1 MIHYAYVC
9 WPQELAHENQ
19 GSGEQA
25 RLNLETVERAL
36 MARLTSPPQ
45 IYPQW
50 PIHYLIGCHRRSLE
64 AQKTV
69 SGRMGGDSAV
79 MEALVLVQQLAVSY
93 VGFIL
98 HLGMFPQPQEAE
110 SRSALQI
117 VDALL
122 MSTVSSMGGSAES
135 LIPSDIRSLTKF
147 EVMAPSFMD
156 EFLERFMDEGIEES
170 VQIIGLLLFLTCFEL
185 NHCTCL
191 NRDKACLYFVVLAGS
206 GMTEMLSQ
214 LSILGEFNDLLNLL
228 ENLMSRKNF
237 ASVICSTESFLP
249 ENRDSMCGRD
259 IEDKTL
265 LGAAFGISAIPDII
279 ENPMM
284 PSRGRAPDVAD
295 RCFPGADSDR
305 PADIQSS
312 SSMIQVSLN
321 QLQSGLHR
329 IIMVLLKNNETKSKI
344 LDWIAV
350 ALNANRERTKM
361 RPDMKKASTD
371 GFMINMC
378 SVLLRLCRPFLD
390 ASNGKAWSKLDVKY
404 ASDPRARGH
413 CFEDDTRLGLATDAL
428 ATWVTDE
435 ISSNEQPSYHFI
447 CECFFLTANALR
459 LGIFKALD
467 NCQQLVRA
475 AREYDREAA
484 HMPADTFSSMRT
496 SSLKRVSSRL
506 KSMAMCLEA
515 SLQQED
521 FLIDFISFYALI
533 ASYLPKLA
541 FSNAEVKDGVHSLP
555 LPSPAPKAFLSLPVR
570 LFFSLKLLS
579 NFVL

>member
-1 MIHYAYVC
+1 M
-9 WPQELAHENQ
+9 N
-19 GSGEQA
+19 
-25 RLNLETVERAL
+25 
-36 MARLTSPPQ
+36 
-45 IYPQW
+45 
-50 PIHYLIGCHRRSLE
+50 
-64 AQKTV
+64 
-69 SGRMGGDSAV
+69 
-79 MEALVLVQQLAVSY
+79 
-93 VGFIL
+93 F
-98 HLGMFPQPQEAE
+98 
-110 SRSALQI
+110 
-117 VDALL
+117 
-122 MSTVSSMGGSAES
+122 
-135 LIPSDIRSLTKF
+135 
-147 EVMAPSFMD
+147 
-156 EFLERFMDEGIEES
+156 
-170 VQIIGLLLFLTCFEL
+170 
-185 NHCTCL
+185 
-191 NRDKACLYFVVLAGS
+191 VLAGS
-206 GMTEMLSQ
+206 GMTNMLSK

-259 IEDKTL
+259 IEEKTL

-329 IIMVLLKNNETKSKI
+329 IIMTLLKNNETKSKI
-344 LDWIAV
+344 LDWIAL

-435 ISSNEQPSYHFI
+435 ISSKEQPSYHFI

-459 LGIFKALD
+459 LGIFKGLD

-484 HMPADTFSSMRT
+484 HMAVDTFSSMRT

-541 FSNAEVKDGVHSLP
+541 FSNTEVKDGVHSLQ
-555 LPSPAPKAFLSLPVR
+555 LPSPAPKAFLSLPVGSF
-570 LFFSLKLLS
+570 LT
-579 NFVL
+579 